1 MSNSWTFD
9 VLVVQSQRRNVQKS
23 VMHVQCRCFD
33 DPVTVAV
40 VVACA
45 TDETKPLVKSVC
57 ETAPKSLFWVPPVN
71 QDLSTRHDWSVKKA
85 IVDLPIRV
93 KENSKRASGN
103 LLSPLGA
110 QNK

>member
-1 MSNSWTFD
+1 MD
-9 VLVVQSQRRNVQKS
+9 VRRFSRAVTTMKCTKKRDARAVS
-23 VMHVQCRCFD
+23 RFFD

-57 ETAPKSLFWVPPVN
+57 ESARKSLFWAPPLY

-85 IVDLPIRV
+85 IVDLPIRM

-103 LLSPLGA
+103 
-110 QNK
+110 

>member
-1 MSNSWTFD
+1 
-9 VLVVQSQRRNVQKS
+9 
-23 VMHVQCRCFD
+23 MHVQSRFFD

-45 TDETKPLVKSVC
+45 TNETKPLVKSVC
-57 ETAPKSLFWVPPVN
+57 ESARKSLFWAPPLY

-85 IVDLPIRV
+85 IVDLPIRM

-103 LLSPLGA
+103 
-110 QNK
+110 